1 MEALWAPWRMSYILG
16 QAKPDGCIFCQ
27 ACDGVGFDNLVLGVG
42 ETCLAMMNKYPYNN
56 GHVLVAP
63 KRHVPS
69 LIDLDEREQAD
80 LMRNVRLAT
89 MALKEIMSPD
99 GFNVG
104 LNLGRAAGAGIEE
117 HMHFHV
123 VPRWNGDTNFM
134 TVLGEVRSVP
144 EHIEATYRKLLPFF
158 GEMR

>member
-1 MEALWAPWRMSYILG
+1 MQTLWAPWRMSYILG
-16 QAKPDGCIFCQ
+16 DEKPEGCIFCQ